1 MNILVLRS
9 FSLFFQQWCSE
20 DYRNVFSLF
29 SFPHGSDEDI
39 IMEELS
45 FVGD

>member
-1 MNILVLRS
+1 MNILVLSS
-9 FSLFFQQWCSE
+9 FYFFQQWCSE
-20 DYRNVFSLF
+20 YYRNIFNLF

-39 IMEELS
+39 VMEELS

>member
-1 MNILVLRS
+1 MNILVLSS
-9 FSLFFQQWCSE
+9 FYFFQQWSSE
-20 DYRNVFSLF
+20 YYRIFNLF

-39 IMEELS
+39 VMEELS